1 MLKDNRVFR
10 IAAYQLQIRQT
21 YLRVQKQA
29 ELAVGNFGSLL
40 QHIDHSKVPFAIRLA
55 ENPQMTTSRPA
66 RRAGTGRPRSARP
79 KTRNLIRWTDELD
92 KKLLLTIQWAC
103 NVKAIKLPW
112 DLIATEMSRGLSSST
127 TDSAIIQHLAKF
139 RIRMVQQGLGV
150 PPPLTRGGS
159 NNPAPAQLGQ
169 GSTAA
174 APTNTGSARRKTKS
188 TGKKSNSKQE
198 IDSEETAE
206 ETASDSEVEIPKKS
220 SAKAKGKQKTN
231 RASRGRGV
239 KPTKEN
245 QQVDDSDFEAVKD
258 EPTSSI
264 EGRDSQPRYGVGD
277 TMWSLDGMEEAPA
290 KRARASVQFNQA
302 SRSPSKVVVL
312 DIGRE
317 GFAKLGV
324 TSQAEHF
331 ELRDD
336 ISDGQSDVSDRFSND
351 DSSEEHAFY
360 NAAVASASSDNHH
373 NLYGR
378 KTLGSNQ
385 TETSMEYHDGFEEGL
400 GQVTLYD
407 EHRFNGMSE
416 GVGLP
421 PALFSLSHLKSHGNH
436 GQAGHGLPG
445 SPRIAGL
452 PERLSSNA
460 SVDGHFPKTAA
471 TYNGT
476 HGAYPNGGATF
487 SNLHFGDKTSPPNDS
502 QYGLLTSS
510 DGHQSSISSYDSYHA
525 IGGEF
530 AGLPDTYSG
539 GPSETPRAMSR
550 GSSGLDYMASGADY
564 HPGEGTDWNSFL
576 HSEQFGFGY

>member
-1 MLKDNRVFR
+1 M
-10 IAAYQLQIRQT
+10 I
-21 YLRVQKQA
+21 
-29 ELAVGNFGSLL
+29 
-40 QHIDHSKVPFAIRLA
+40 
-55 ENPQMTTSRPA
+55 
-66 RRAGTGRPRSARP
+66 
-79 KTRNLIRWTDELD
+79 DELD

-103 NVKAIKLPW
+103 NVKGIKLPW
-112 DLIATEMSRGLSSST
+112 DLVATEISRGLSSST

-139 RIRMVQQGLGV
+139 RIRMVQQGLSV

-159 NNPAPAQLGQ
+159 NNPPAAHVGQ

-174 APTNTGSARRKTKS
+174 APTNAGSARRNTKS
-188 TGKKSNSKQE
+188 TGRKSKSKQE
-198 IDSEETAE
+198 VDSDEETAE
-206 ETASDSEVEIPKKS
+206 ETASNSEMEMPKKS
-220 SAKAKGKQKTN
+220 SAKAKGKQKTD

-239 KPTKEN
+239 KPSKEN
-245 QQVDDSDFEAVKD
+245 QQVDDSDFEVVKE

-290 KRARASVQFNQA
+290 KRARASMQSNQA

-312 DIGRE
+312 DIGRK

-336 ISDGQSDVSDRFSND
+336 VSDGQSDVSDRFSNN
-351 DSSEEHAFY
+351 DSSEDHAFY
-360 NAAVASASSDNHH
+360 NGEVASASSDNHH
-373 NLYGR
+373 NPYGR
-378 KTLGSNQ
+378 KTLGPNQ
-385 TETSMEYHDGFEEGL
+385 KETSMGGHDGFEEGL

-407 EHRFNGMSE
+407 EHRFNAISE

-421 PALFSLSHLKSHGNH
+421 PALFSRSYSKSHGNH

-445 SPRIAGL
+445 SPRMAGL
-452 PERLSSNA
+452 PERFSSNA

-471 TYNGT
+471 TYNGSHGT
-476 HGAYPNGGATF
+476 HAACPNGGATF
-487 SNLHFGDKTSPPNDS
+487 SNLHFGDKTSLPDDS
-502 QYGLLTSS
+502 QYGLLTSN
-510 DGHQSSISSYDSYHA
+510 DGHQSSISSYDSYHT

-530 AGLPDTYSG
+530 AGLPDTNYG
-539 GPSETPRAMSR
+539 NPSETPCAMSR
-550 GSSGLDYMASGADY
+550 VSSGLDYMASGADY
-564 HPGEGTDWNSFL
+564 NPGEGTDWNSFL

>member
-1 MLKDNRVFR
+1 
-10 IAAYQLQIRQT
+10 
-21 YLRVQKQA
+21 
-29 ELAVGNFGSLL
+29 
-40 QHIDHSKVPFAIRLA
+40 
-55 ENPQMTTSRPA
+55 MTTSRPA

-103 NVKAIKLPW
+103 NVKGIKLPW
-112 DLIATEMSRGLSSST
+112 DLVATEISRGLSSST

-139 RIRMVQQGLGV
+139 RIRMVQQGLSV

-159 NNPAPAQLGQ
+159 NNPPAAHVGQ

-174 APTNTGSARRKTKS
+174 APTNAGSARRNTKS
-188 TGKKSNSKQE
+188 TGRKSKSKQE
-198 IDSEETAE
+198 VDSDEETAE
-206 ETASDSEVEIPKKS
+206 ETASNSEMEMPKKS
-220 SAKAKGKQKTN
+220 SAKAKGKQKTD

-239 KPTKEN
+239 KPSKEN
-245 QQVDDSDFEAVKD
+245 QQVDDSDFEVVKE

-290 KRARASVQFNQA
+290 KRARASMQSNQA

-312 DIGRE
+312 DIGRK

-336 ISDGQSDVSDRFSND
+336 VSDGQSDVSDRFSNN
-351 DSSEEHAFY
+351 DSSEDHAFY
-360 NAAVASASSDNHH
+360 NGEVASASSDNHH
-373 NLYGR
+373 NPYGR
-378 KTLGSNQ
+378 KTLGPNQ
-385 TETSMEYHDGFEEGL
+385 KETSMGGHDGFEEGL

-407 EHRFNGMSE
+407 EHRFNAISE

-421 PALFSLSHLKSHGNH
+421 PALFSRSYSKSHGNH

-445 SPRIAGL
+445 SPRMAGL
-452 PERLSSNA
+452 PERFSSNA

-471 TYNGT
+471 TYNGSHGT
-476 HGAYPNGGATF
+476 HAACPNGGATF
-487 SNLHFGDKTSPPNDS
+487 SNLHFGDKTSLPDDS
-502 QYGLLTSS
+502 QYGLLTSN
-510 DGHQSSISSYDSYHA
+510 DGHQSSISSYDSYHT

-530 AGLPDTYSG
+530 AGLPDTNYG
-539 GPSETPRAMSR
+539 NPSETPCAMSR
-550 GSSGLDYMASGADY
+550 VSSGLDYMASGADY
-564 HPGEGTDWNSFL
+564 NPGEGTDWNSFL